1 MLNHK
6 DNYKYWFVWTW
17 HIIITEQQ
25 LRQIIKGVL
34 KWKLLLVVYNYPH
47 YGLSCFETHYLTLQ
61 NKLPEIMAEADSF
74 WLWATCVC
82 VQYVWM
88 RHTTRLKDCMFE
100 VLVWAALQRI
110 KISTRSVC
118 SQPNPTI
125 KRIICNTIVMMPHMG
140 MSRWKKW
147 NQHRLHYLHG
157 VFRCLW
163 DTVATFIALK
173 QLSIIMNKG
182 HQKMFSIEKTWKH

>member
-1 MLNHK
+1 MLSYK

-140 MSRWKKW
+140 MSRWK
-147 NQHRLHYLHG
+147 NEISIDYITCMGYSGVYGRLLI
-157 VFRCLW
+157 LL
-163 DTVATFIALK
+163 IALK
-173 QLSIIMNKG
+173 QLSIITNKG
-182 HQKMFSIEKTWKH
+182 HPNFSIAKTWKH